1 MAFQADNKKIAKN
14 TIILYMRQILIMVI
28 TLYTS
33 RVVLQTLGAEDYG
46 IYNVVGGFVTMFN
59 VISGAFTVAI
69 SRFMAYVIGEGDEKR
84 IEELFSTALVVQC
97 CMGIFIV
104 LLLATVGVW
113 YVTNIMVLPAGRTEA
128 ALWVLA
134 FSAVSFFINLI
145 SVPYNALIV
154 AHEHMKAYAY
164 IAVFEAVMKLLVSFA
179 IVISPFDKLITYSFL
194 TVLSAIIVRF
204 CYSVYCNKNFTGCK
218 FKLRVH
224 KNTLKEMMSF
234 VGWAFLGNGA
244 VVLRD
249 QGTNM
254 ILNFFGGTVVNAA
267 RGIAQ
272 NVNNAVQSFVNNF
285 MQATQPE
292 ITKLK
297 ATDQLPEMRA
307 LILRSCRVSYFLMLI
322 LSIPLIKNIN
332 YILAIWLGEVPD
344 YTNLFVAFTLIDS
357 LIAALNNPLLY
368 GVLATGQIKLY
379 EIVMSAMC
387 ILSLPIN
394 YWLLSLGITPAYV
407 YIVIVIIRFLTM
419 LSLVWQSK
427 TYGLKWRDFI
437 QQVAIRGILTT
448 AICVT
453 IADLISFSF
462 IGMAFLR
469 FLMETGSIVLLN
481 GCAIFMIGL
490 SKKERNL
497 AVSFIRTKIIPRFIH
512 KKYL

>member
-1 MAFQADNKKIAKN
+1 MAFQADSKKIAKN

-33 RVVLQTLGAEDYG
+33 RVVLQTLGADDYG

-69 SRFMAYVIGEGDEKR
+69 SRFMAYVIGEGNEKKVG
-84 IEELFSTALVVQC
+84 ELFSTALMVQC
-97 CMGIFIV
+97 CMGLFIV

-113 YVTNIMVLPAGRTEA
+113 YVMNVMVLPEGRTEA

-134 FSAVSFFINLI
+134 FSTVSFFINLI

-154 AHEHMKAYAY
+154 AHEHMKSYAY
-164 IAVFEAVMKLLVSFA
+164 IAIFEAIMKLLISFA
-179 IVISPFDKLITYSFL
+179 IVVSPLDKLITYSFL

-218 FKLRVH
+218 FRLRVH
-224 KNTLKEMMSF
+224 MSTLKEMLSF

-244 VVLRD
+244 IVLRD

-254 ILNFFGGTVVNAA
+254 ILNLFGGTIVNAA

-297 ATDQLPEMRA
+297 ATDQIKEMHA
-307 LILRSCRVSYFLMLI
+307 LIFRSCRICYFLMLI
-322 LSIPLIKNIN
+322 FTIPLSKNID
-332 YILAIWLGEVPD
+332 YVLKIWLGEVPE
-344 YTNLFVAFTLIDS
+344 YTSAFVILTLMDS

-368 GVLATGQIKLY
+368 GVLAAGKIKVY
-379 EIVMSAMC
+379 EIVMSSMC
-387 ILSLPIN
+387 MLTLIIN
-394 YWLLSLGITPAYV
+394 YGMLSFGLTPVYV
-407 YIVIVIIRFLTM
+407 YIALLIFRICVM

-427 TYGLKWRDFI
+427 TYGLKWKDFI
-437 QQVAIRGILTT
+437 KYVAIRVTITT
-448 AICVT
+448 TICVVT
-453 IADLISFSF
+453 AVIINFSF
-462 IGMAFLR
+462 INIDFLGF
-469 FLMETGSIVLLN
+469 FLETGVIVLLN
-481 GCAIFMIGL
+481 ACTIFMIGFSSVERKSIITVIKTKVL
-490 SKKERNL
+490 SKIK
-497 AVSFIRTKIIPRFIH
+497 SK
-512 KKYL
+512 

>member
-14 TIILYMRQILIMVI
+14 TIILYARQILIMVI

-33 RVVLQTLGAEDYG
+33 RVILQTLGADDYG

-69 SRFMAYVIGEGDEKR
+69 SRFMAYVIGEGNEKKV
-84 IEELFSTALVVQC
+84 EELFSTSLMVQC
-97 CMGIFIV
+97 CMGLFIV

-113 YVTNIMVLPAGRTEA
+113 YVINIMVLPDGRTEA

-164 IAVFEAVMKLLVSFA
+164 IAIFEALMRLLVSFA
-179 IVISPFDKLITYSFL
+179 IVVSPIDKLITYSFL
-194 TVLSAIIVRF
+194 TVLTAIIVRF

-218 FKLRVH
+218 FRLRVH
-224 KNTLKEMMSF
+224 KDMLKEMMSF

-244 VVLRD
+244 FVIRD

-254 ILNFFGGTVVNAA
+254 ILNLFGGTTINAA

-297 ATDQLPEMRA
+297 ATNQLAEMRA
-307 LILRSCRVSYFLMLI
+307 LIFRSCRVCYFLMLI
-322 LSIPLIKNIN
+322 LSIPLIKNID
-332 YILAIWLGEVPD
+332 YVLLIWLGEVPD
-344 YTNLFVAFTLIDS
+344 YTNLFVIFTLMDS
-357 LIAALNNPLLY
+357 LLAALNNPLLY
-368 GVLATGQIKLY
+368 GVLATGQIKVY
-379 EIVMSAMC
+379 EIIISLMC
-387 ILSLPIN
+387 IISLPIN

-407 YIVIVIIRFLTM
+407 YIVIVIVRFFILLT
-419 LSLVWQSK
+419 LVGQSK
-427 TYGLKWRDFI
+427 LYGLKWKDFI
-437 QQVAIRGILTT
+437 SHVAVRVIVTT
-448 AICVT
+448 TICVVAAA
-453 IADLISFSF
+453 IVDFSF
-462 IGMAFLR
+462 ISIDFIR
-469 FLMETGSIVLLN
+469 FLLETGVVVLLN
-481 GCAIFMIGL
+481 GVVIFAVGFSSI
-490 SKKERNL
+490 ERE
-497 AVSFIRTKIIPRFIH
+497 TIISIIKTRILKRGAKH
-512 KKYL
+512 KR

>member
-1 MAFQADNKKIAKN
+1 MAFQADSKKIAKN
-14 TIILYMRQILIMVI
+14 TIILYARQILIMVI

-33 RVVLQTLGAEDYG
+33 RVVLQTLGADDYG

-69 SRFMAYVIGEGDEKR
+69 SRFMAYVIGEGNAKKVG
-84 IEELFSTALVVQC
+84 ELFSTALMVQC
-97 CMGIFIV
+97 CMGLFIV

-113 YVTNIMVLPAGRTEA
+113 YVTNIMVLPEGRTEA
-128 ALWVLA
+128 ALWVLF

-164 IAVFEAVMKLLVSFA
+164 IAIFEAIMKLLVSCA
-179 IVISPFDKLITYSFL
+179 IVISPFDKLITYSFF
-194 TVLSAIIVRF
+194 TVLTAVIVRF
-204 CYSVYCNKNFTGCK
+204 FYSIYCNKNFVGCK
-218 FKLRVH
+218 FRLRVH
-224 KNTLKEMMSF
+224 RDMLKEMLSF

-254 ILNFFGGTVVNAA
+254 ILNLFGGTTVNAA

-297 ATDQLPEMRA
+297 ATDQLPEMRS
-307 LILRSCRVSYFLMLI
+307 LIFRSCRVSYFLMLI
-322 LSIPLIKNIN
+322 FSVPLIKNID
-332 YILAIWLGEVPD
+332 YVLTIWLGDVPA
-344 YTNLFVAFTLIDS
+344 YTNLFVAFTLRDS

-368 GVLATGQIKLY
+368 GGLATGQIKTY
-379 EIVMSAMC
+379 EIVMSLMC
-387 ILSLPIN
+387 VLSLPIN
-394 YWLLSLGITPAYV
+394 YWFLSLGITPVYV
-407 YIVIVIIRFLTM
+407 YIVIIILRFLIM

-437 QQVAIRGILTT
+437 FQVAIRIIITT
-448 AICVT
+448 VICVVVAV
-453 IADLISFSF
+453 IIDFSF
-462 IGMAFLR
+462 IPIGFLR
-469 FLMETGSIVLLN
+469 FLMETGVIVLLN
-481 GCAIFMIGL
+481 GCVIFMIGFSGIERKNIISVIKTRIL
-490 SKKERNL
+490 PKFLKSKG
-497 AVSFIRTKIIPRFIH
+497 
-512 KKYL
+512 

>member
-1 MAFQADNKKIAKN
+1 MAFQADSKKIAKN

-33 RVVLQTLGAEDYG
+33 RVVLQTLGADDYG

-69 SRFMAYVIGEGDEKR
+69 SRFMAYVIGEGNEKK
-84 IEELFSTALVVQC
+84 IGELFSTSLMVQW
-97 CMGIFIV
+97 CMGLFIV

-113 YVTNIMVLPAGRTEA
+113 YVTNIMVLPEGRTEA

-134 FSAVSFFINLI
+134 FSTVSFFINLI

-164 IAVFEAVMKLLVSFA
+164 IAIFEAIMKLLVSFA
-179 IVISPFDKLITYSFL
+179 IIVSPIDKLITYSFL
-194 TVLSAIIVRF
+194 TVLTAVIVRF
-204 CYSVYCNKNFTGCK
+204 CYSIYCNKHFTGCK
-218 FKLRVH
+218 FRLKVH
-224 KNTLKEMMSF
+224 RSMLKEMMSF

-254 ILNFFGGTVVNAA
+254 ILNLFGGTTVNAA

-297 ATDQLPEMRA
+297 ATDQLVEMRA
-307 LILRSCRVSYFLMLI
+307 LIFRSCRVCYFLMLI
-322 LSIPLIKNIN
+322 LSVPLIKNID
-332 YILAIWLGEVPD
+332 YVLYIWLGEVPK
-344 YTNLFVAFTLIDS
+344 YTNLFVAFTLMDS
-357 LIAALNNPLLY
+357 LLAALNNPLLY
-368 GVLATGQIKLY
+368 GVLATGKIKVY
-379 EIVMSAMC
+379 EIVMSSMC

-407 YIVIVIIRFLTM
+407 YIVIVIIRFLIM
-419 LSLVWQSK
+419 LLLVWQSK
-427 TYGLKWRDFI
+427 TYGLKWKSFFSN
-437 QQVAIRGILTT
+437 VAIRVIITT
-448 AICVT
+448 VVCVVAAV
-453 IADLISFSF
+453 IVDFSF
-462 IGMAFLR
+462 ISIEFLR
-469 FLMETGSIVLLN
+469 FLIETGVIVLLN
-481 GCAIFMIGL
+481 GCTIFMIGF
-490 SKKERNL
+490 SGTERNTIL
-497 AVSFIRTKIIPRFIH
+497 TVIKTKVFPKI
-512 KKYL
+512 KKV

>member
-1 MAFQADNKKIAKN
+1 
-14 TIILYMRQILIMVI
+14 MVI

-33 RVVLQTLGAEDYG
+33 RVVLQTLGADDYG

-69 SRFMAYVIGEGDEKR
+69 SRFMAYVIGEGNNKKVG
-84 IEELFSTALVVQC
+84 ELFSTALMVQC
-97 CMGIFIV
+97 CMGLFIV

-113 YVTNIMVLPAGRTEA
+113 YVVNIMVLPDGRTGA

-134 FSAVSFFINLI
+134 FSALSFFINLM

-164 IAVFEAVMKLLVSFA
+164 IVIFEAIMKLLISFA
-179 IVISPFDKLITYSFL
+179 IVISPLDKLIAYSFL
-194 TVLSAIIVRF
+194 TGLSTVIVRF
-204 CYSVYCNKNFTGCK
+204 CYSIYCNKNFTGCK
-218 FKLRVH
+218 FSLRVH
-224 KNTLKEMMSF
+224 KDMLKEMMSF
-234 VGWAFLGNGA
+234 VGWAFMGNGA

-249 QGTNM
+249 QVTNM
-254 ILNFFGGTVVNAA
+254 ILNLFGGTTVNAA

-297 ATDQLPEMRA
+297 ATDQLMEMRA
-307 LILRSCRVSYFLMLI
+307 LIFRSCRVCYFLMFI
-322 LSIPLIKNIN
+322 LSVPLIRNID
-332 YILAIWLGEVPD
+332 YVLHIWLGEVPA
-344 YTNLFVAFTLIDS
+344 YTNLFVAFTLMDS

-368 GVLATGQIKLY
+368 GVLATGQIKVY
-379 EIVMSAMC
+379 EIVMSLMC

-407 YIVIVIIRFLTM
+407 YIVIVIIRFLVL

-427 TYGLKWRDFI
+427 TYGLKWVDFI
-437 QQVAIRGILTT
+437 KYVAIRVVIITVVCVIT
-448 AICVT
+448 AAVV
-453 IADLISFSF
+453 DFSF
-462 IGMAFLR
+462 VSIGFIRFFL
-469 FLMETGSIVLLN
+469 ETGVIVLLN
-481 GCAIFMIGL
+481 ACAIFMIGFSGTERRGIVAVIKTKFL
-490 SKKERNL
+490 PKIKKREE
-497 AVSFIRTKIIPRFIH
+497 
-512 KKYL
+512 